1 MSENQVV
8 VIEPSKN
15 HAVAQRREFFDSAPK
30 DQVAQ
35 ASEIATVLKDVIE
48 QQGLFSL
55 ISGKKYIKAEGWQT
69 LGTFLGV
76 TAREKGVI
84 KHEDGSFEAYVE
96 LVKFR
101 DGTVVGGAS
110 AICTRKERRWASADD
125 YAVRSM
131 AVTRATGKAF
141 RLSFA
146 WIVTLA
152 GYAPTNEEEMPE
164 YKSDAAHAKP
174 QAQQKTVTATVVDSE
189 PVAKAG
195 AKSSGYEPN
204 NKAHQDVLMK
214 VLQSQKIPDNL
225 WDDIGNAMAGKPFA
239 DLQLVVQTVRE
250 ANSKDG
256 EVLF

>member
-1 MSENQVV
+1 MENQVV

-15 HAVAQRREFFDSAPK
+15 HVPVQRREFFDSAPK
-30 DQVAQ
+30 DQVTQ

-48 QQGLFSL
+48 KQGLFSL

-76 TAREKGVI
+76 TAREKSVV

-96 LVKFR
+96 LLRFR

-110 AICTRKERRWASADD
+110 AICTRKERRWEKADD

-164 YKSDAAHAKP
+164 YTKQTSEPMQSQAQPKP
-174 QAQQKTVTATVVDSE
+174 QQQAQ
-189 PVAKAG
+189 
-195 AKSSGYEPN
+195 KSSGYEPQ
-204 NKAHQDVLMK
+204 NKAHQDVLVK
-214 VLQSQKIPDNL
+214 VLQSQKIPDTL
-225 WDDIGNAMAGKPFA
+225 WDDIGNAMAGKPFSE
-239 DLQLVVQTVRE
+239 LSLVVESVRE
-250 ANSKDG
+250 AKAKSA

>member
-48 QQGLFSL
+48 KQGLFSL

-84 KHEDGSFEAYVE
+84 KHDDGSFEAYVE

-110 AICTRKERRWASADD
+110 AICTRKERRWEKADD

-164 YKSDAAHAKP
+164 HTKQVSEPIQSQSQTKP
-174 QAQQKTVTATVVDSE
+174 QAQ
-189 PVAKAG
+189 
-195 AKSSGYEPN
+195 KSSGYEPQ
-204 NKAHQDVLMK
+204 NKAHQDVLVK
-214 VLQSQKIPDNL
+214 VLESQKIPASL
-225 WDDIGNAMAGKPFA
+225 WDEIGNAMAGKPFS

-250 ANSKDG
+250 SNLKSG

>member
-8 VIEPSKN
+8 VIEPNKN

-30 DQVAQ
+30 EQVAQ

-48 QQGLFSL
+48 KQGLFSL

-76 TAREKGVI
+76 TAREKSVV

-164 YKSDAAHAKP
+164 YKSDAPQVKP
-174 QAQQKTVTATVVDSE
+174 QAQQKTVNVPAAE
-189 PVAKAG
+189 PAPKA
-195 AKSSGYEPN
+195 SGYDPQ
-204 NKAHQDVLMK
+204 NKAHQDVLVK
-214 VLQSQKIPDNL
+214 VLQSQKIPDTL

-239 DLQLVVQTVRE
+239 DLQLVVQTVQE
-250 ANSKDG
+250 KNTKPG

>member
-1 MSENQVV
+1 MENQVV

-15 HAVAQRREFFDSAPK
+15 HAPVQRREFFDSAPK
-30 DQVAQ
+30 DQVTQ

-48 QQGLFSL
+48 KQGLFSL

-76 TAREKGVI
+76 TAREKSVV

-96 LVKFR
+96 LLRFR

-110 AICTRKERRWASADD
+110 AICTRKERRWEKADD

-164 YKSDAAHAKP
+164 YTTKQASEPVQAKP
-174 QAQQKTVTATVVDSE
+174 QQDK
-189 PVAKAG
+189 
-195 AKSSGYEPN
+195 KSSGYEPQ
-204 NKAHQDVLMK
+204 NKAHQDVLVK
-214 VLQSQKIPDNL
+214 VLQSQKIPDTL
-225 WDDIGNAMAGKPFA
+225 WDDIGNAMAGKPFSE
-239 DLQLVVQTVRE
+239 LSLVVESVRE
-250 ANSKDG
+250 AKAKSA

>member
-1 MSENQVV
+1 MENQVV
-8 VIEPSKN
+8 VIEPNKTY
-15 HAVAQRREFFDSAPK
+15 VPAQRKEFFDSAPK
-30 DQVAQ
+30 EQVVQ

-48 QQGLFSL
+48 KQGLFTL

-69 LGTFLGV
+69 LGTFLSV
-76 TAREKGVI
+76 TAKEKSVV

-96 LVKFR
+96 LLRFR

-110 AICTRKERRWASADD
+110 AICTRKERRWEKADD

-164 YKSDAAHAKP
+164 HTKQASEPVQFQSQAKP
-174 QAQQKTVTATVVDSE
+174 QAQ
-189 PVAKAG
+189 
-195 AKSSGYEPN
+195 KSSGYEPQ
-204 NKAHQDVLMK
+204 NKAHQDVLVK
-214 VLQSQKIPDNL
+214 VLESQKIPASL
-225 WDDIGNAMAGKPFA
+225 WDDIGNAMAGKPFS

-250 ANSKDG
+250 SNLKSG